1 MSPRRRISRARR
13 GGFDVRLPPEERDL
27 LASLPGQLEGLL
39 DGIGDGLSAPPPAL
53 RRLFPVAYARD
64 EVAEAAY
71 AALVRQ
77 ELLEH
82 RREALAVLAQTASAS
97 HLDDEEAAAW
107 LGALNDLRLVLGT
120 TLEVSEEP
128 VEIQPEDARYADWVC
143 YSYLSFIQGELVEA
157 LEGTLA
163 PPIPGADDDVPDDP
177 WGELPG
183 GLRWDGTMRPEQP
196 GPDPS

>member
-27 LASLPGQLEGLL
+27 LASLPGQLEALL
-39 DGIGDGLSAPPPAL
+39 DRLGDGASAPPPAL

-64 EVAEAAY
+64 EVSEAAY
-71 AALVRQ
+71 ASLVRQ
-77 ELLEH
+77 ELLDH

-128 VEIQPEDARYADWVC
+128 VEVLPDDPRYVDWVC
-143 YSYLSFIQGELVEA
+143 YGFLSLVQGELIDA
-157 LEGTLA
+157 LGSTLG
-163 PPIPGADDDVPDDP
+163 PPVPGADDGVPDDP

-196 GPDPS
+196 

>member
-13 GGFDVRLPPEERDL
+13 GGLDVRLPPDERDL
-27 LASLPGQLEGLL
+27 LAALPGQLEALL
-39 DGIGDGLSAPPPAL
+39 DGLGVDPSTPPQAL

-64 EVAEAAY
+64 EVSEAAY
-71 AALVRQ
+71 SALVRQ
-77 ELLEH
+77 ELLDH
-82 RREALAVLAQTASAS
+82 RREALAVLAQTASAD

-128 VEIQPEDARYADWVC
+128 LELEQDDPNYGDWVC
-143 YSYLSFIQGELVEA
+143 YGYLSFIQGELVEA
-157 LEGTLA
+157 LEGTLG
-163 PPIPGADDDVPDDP
+163 PPTPGADDDVPDDP

-183 GLRWDGTMRPEQP
+183 GLRWDGTVRPEQP
-196 GPDPS
+196 